1 MHDSTTVEMEN
12 EEVFRADAEL
22 DGFERMY
29 TGSSRRAMQKG
40 HGTAKAA
47 LGSSEP
53 DRDIHDEE
61 TPLISSNREDGG
73 AEESEH
79 GAGETRETP
88 KWDGERD
95 FEGRP
100 WWNKPSVRNI

>member
-1 MHDSTTVEMEN
+1 ME
-12 EEVFRADAEL
+12 
-22 DGFERMY
+22 
-29 TGSSRRAMQKG
+29 KG

-47 LGSSEP
+47 LGRSES

-61 TPLISSNREDGG
+61 TPLISSNRENEG

-79 GAGETRETP
+79 GAGETREPP

-100 WWNKPSVRNI
+100 WWNRPSVRTI